1 MKLWLG
7 LIEEWIEDSGNA
19 TCLKTALAAAGTLA
33 MISGDLDVALT
44 MCRNECASTFVGV
57 FRNGQSDMIHRV
69 LVAIIEM
76 LGSQDDNVFCHL
88 KQHDLIEAM
97 CELDDIG
104 EIQRGLVVDIGRI
117 MAEDHKL
124 DIPSKI

>member
-7 LIEEWIEDSGNA
+7 LIEEWIEDSDNPR
-19 TCLKTALAAAGTLA
+19 CLKTALAAAGTLA
-33 MISGDLDVALT
+33 MIGGDLDVALT
-44 MCRNECASTFVGV
+44 MCRNDCASTFVGV

-69 LVAIIEM
+69 LVAMIEM
-76 LGSQDDNVFCHL
+76 LGSPDDSVSCHL
-88 KQHDLIEAM
+88 KQHDLIEAI

-104 EIQRGLVVDIGRI
+104 EIQKGLVVEIGRI
-117 MAEDHKL
+117 FAEDHKI